1 MNKPHSSASEDTLRT
16 GPPHLGTSRNFPI
29 PDFRGVKLGLDS
41 EKLSPLSRHV
51 HVESRLMRIRP
62 AAPFLVVLSMGSIAA
77 QSNLQQGAPV
87 PSTSMQTEAASIYV
101 TVATKKGMLIRDLK
115 PDGLTVVEDKVPAK
129 IEKVT
134 CGKPEPLLIGVLV
147 DVSGSRRGDSHV
159 LSHYDELQAF
169 LDHLL
174 SGGDG
179 AFLIAFDKE
188 IYRLSELMSGRAE
201 ISSAFDKL
209 RKHKPQSS
217 TALYDAIK
225 AAAEANL
232 SGRSGRRVILV
243 LGDWEDNSSHIGIED
258 AEEAAQRSAATIYA
272 IVDSDIDIKSK
283 KTHRQAVLAATE
295 ATEQTGGLAYE
306 VHDKYDFAKGLQAI
320 GSAVTG
326 SCRVEYTTAAN
337 TQAKKG
343 TKVRVEA
350 NSKDVSVIY
359 PRVRFGAP
367 Q

>member
-1 MNKPHSSASEDTLRT
+1 
-16 GPPHLGTSRNFPI
+16 
-29 PDFRGVKLGLDS
+29 
-41 EKLSPLSRHV
+41 
-51 HVESRLMRIRP
+51 MRIQP
-62 AAPFLVVLSMGSIAA
+62 AVRFLVLLSMGSITA
-77 QSNLQQGAPV
+77 QSSLQQGAPV
-87 PSTSMQTEAASIYV
+87 PSTPMQSEAASIYV

-115 PDGLTVVEDKVPAK
+115 PGSLTITEDKVLAK
-129 IEKVT
+129 IEQVT

-174 SGGDG
+174 TEGDG
-179 AFLIAFDKE
+179 AYVIAFDKE
-188 IYRLSELMSGRAE
+188 IYKLSELMSDRAE

-232 SGRSGRRVILV
+232 SGRLGRRVILV
-243 LGDWEDNSSHIGIED
+243 LGDWEDNSSHVGIEG
-258 AEEAAQRSAATIYA
+258 AEQAAQRSAATIYA
-272 IVDSDIDIKSK
+272 IVDSDTDIRSK
-283 KTHRQAVLAATE
+283 KTHKHAVSAATE

-306 VHDKYDFAKGLQAI
+306 VREKYDFAEALQAI
-320 GSAVTG
+320 GAAVTG
-326 SCRVEYTTAAN
+326 SCRVEYTTAVNA
-337 TQAKKG
+337 QAKKG
-343 TKVRVEA
+343 TQVRVET
-350 NSKDVSVIY
+350 NSKDVSVVY
-359 PRVRFGAP
+359 PRVRFSAP